1 MKENIGI
8 LHISFTK
15 FRVYSKIARE
25 KKEIGKYY
33 QQSVET
39 NPKLGQMLKLAEKDF
54 KSSSINTNGNK
65 GKHTFNK

>member
-1 MKENIGI
+1 MTWYHQDTCSYMLIGPAF
-8 LHISFTK
+8 LSE
-15 FRVYSKIARE
+15 AC

-39 NPKLGQMLKLAEKDF
+39 NPKMGQMLKLAEKDF
-54 KSSSINTNGNK
+54 KSSSITTNGNK

>member
-15 FRVYSKIARE
+15 FRVYSTIARE

-39 NPKLGQMLKLAEKDF
+39 NLKMGQMLKLAEKDF
-54 KSSSINTNGNK
+54 KYSSITTNGNK

>member
-15 FRVYSKIARE
+15 FRVYSTIARE

-39 NPKLGQMLKLAEKDF
+39 NLKMGQMLKLAEKDF
-54 KSSSINTNGNK
+54 KSSSITTNGNK

>member
-39 NPKLGQMLKLAEKDF
+39 NPKMGQILKLAERIL
-54 KSSSINTNGNK
+54 SLLA
-65 GKHTFNK
+65 

>member
-15 FRVYSKIARE
+15 FRVYSKIPRE
-25 KKEIGKYY
+25 KKGKYY

-39 NPKLGQMLKLAEKDF
+39 NPEMGQMLKLAEKDF
-54 KSSSINTNGNK
+54 KSSSITTNGNK
-65 GKHTFNK
+65 GK